1 MKNLLII
8 ILVLFITNCFACK
21 LDYTAQTD
29 STICLQEMV
38 NNNILITLN
47 DGVILI
53 TKNIILHSNINIIG
67 HNTVIKFKTSL
78 AEQAVFRG
86 DNINNITITNITIKD
101 DGVFRDVLFQYPYD
115 NNQFAIGFTN
125 LDRGIMILGNSSN
138 IILDKLDISGVEMGI
153 IIDNKR
159 LDKLNYINK
168 LSISNSNITNIGKF
182 GIALFNCQNVNLK
195 NNTIDNV
202 QGNMTYGI
210 APVLSDTKFGDG
222 FYLNGI
228 INGNIVNNNINNVI
242 RIGIVLEGR
251 LNNNSDV
258 TNLNDN
264 VSITN
269 NIITDFYGSRGTEYN
284 AGIWAEPATDVNHQR
299 QFKTDN
305 VVMDNNYTVNGAY
318 DKSTDEDC
326 EIIVVNKLWNSDN
339 DVNTFAHDSFHAAVD
354 ILEACHIKLS
364 DDTNEVFAYLI
375 GYFTECV
382 NKTASKV

>member
-1 MKNLLII
+1 
-8 ILVLFITNCFACK
+8 
-21 LDYTAQTD
+21 
-29 STICLQEMV
+29 
-38 NNNILITLN
+38 
-47 DGVILI
+47 
-53 TKNIILHSNINIIG
+53 
-67 HNTVIKFKTSL
+67 
-78 AEQAVFRG
+78 
-86 DNINNITITNITIKD
+86 
-101 DGVFRDVLFQYPYD
+101 
-115 NNQFAIGFTN
+115 
-125 LDRGIMILGNSSN
+125 
-138 IILDKLDISGVEMGI
+138 MGI

-305 VVMDNNYTVNGAY
+305 VVMDNN
-318 DKSTDEDC
+318 
-326 EIIVVNKLWNSDN
+326 
-339 DVNTFAHDSFHAAVD
+339 
-354 ILEACHIKLS
+354 
-364 DDTNEVFAYLI
+364 
-375 GYFTECV
+375 
-382 NKTASKV
+382 

>member
-8 ILVLFITNCFACK
+8 ILALFITNCFACK

-38 NNNILITLN
+38 NNNTLITLN

-53 TKNIILHSNINIIG
+53 TKNIILHSNISIIG

-305 VVMDNNYTVNGAY
+305 VVMDNNYIDGGFKPHGKHAKWGIVLGAMNSY
-318 DKSTDEDC
+318 ITHNL
-326 EIIVVNKLWNSDN
+326 ILNSDIGIECYFGN
-339 DVNTFAHDSFHAAVD
+339 
-354 ILEACHIKLS
+354 ILFNKNNFKDNIKDYNFEKS
-364 DDTNEVFAYLI
+364 YYLNPI
-375 GYFTECV
+375 F
-382 NKTASKV
+382 N

>member
-8 ILVLFITNCFACK
+8 ILALFITNCFACK

-29 STICLQEMV
+29 STTCLQEMI
-38 NNNILITLN
+38 NNNTLVTLN
-47 DGVILI
+47 DGTLLI
-53 TKNIILHSNINIIG
+53 TKNIILHSNISIIG

-86 DNINNITITNITIKD
+86 DNINNITISDITIKD
-101 DGVFRDVLFQYPYD
+101 DGVFRNVLFQYPYD

-138 IILDKLDISGVEMGI
+138 IILDKLDIYGVEIGI

-195 NNTIDNV
+195 NNIIDNV
-202 QGNMTYGI
+202 QGNMFYGI

-264 VSITN
+264 VYIANN
-269 NIITDFYGSRGTEYN
+269 NINNFYGSRGTEYN
-284 AGIWAEPATDVNHQR
+284 AGIWVEPATDATHLNQY
-299 QFKTDN
+299 KTN
-305 VVMDNNYTVNGAY
+305 SVVIDNNTIDAGLKPRGSHAKWAIVLGAMNAY
-318 DKSTDEDC
+318 IMHN
-326 EIIVVNKLWNSDN
+326 IIKGGDIGIECYFGNITFNKNYLENN
-339 DVNTFAHDSFHAAVD
+339 LKD
-354 ILEACHIKLS
+354 INLEKQY
-364 DDTNEVFAYLI
+364 YLNPI
-375 GYFTECV
+375 F
-382 NKTASKV
+382 N